1 MTVLQGFLLGLLQG
15 VTEFLPVSSSGHLA
29 VVQYLFSLGEVPLL
43 YDVMLHLASLVAV
56 VLFFRR
62 QIIELVMV
70 LLRWAGKKA
79 QPEDEPKQKMIVAI
93 ILATVV
99 TGALG
104 VVFSKIIP
112 EMPLQV
118 VCFGFIITGLLLIL
132 STLLKVRQGE
142 EGKVSVVQGLFCGFA
157 QGLGVLPGISRSGIT
172 ISACL
177 AAGVNRKTAGEF
189 SFLISIP
196 AILGAFV
203 LELKDFGELNQ
214 SVSAGAIAA
223 GCVAAFAA
231 GYAALFLLNRLI
243 KNGKLAW
250 FAAYLIPLGVCGAF
264 LFK

>member
-29 VVQYLFSLGEVPLL
+29 VAQYLFKLGEVPLL
-43 YDVMLHLASLVAV
+43 YDVMLHLASLIAV
-56 VLFFRR
+56 VLFFRK
-62 QIIELVMV
+62 QIIELIMV
-70 LLRWAGKKA
+70 FVRWVSKKGT
-79 QPEDEPKQKMIVAI
+79 PEDKPKQQI
-93 ILATVV
+93 ILAIIFATII

-112 EMPLQV
+112 DMPLQV

-132 STLLKVRQGE
+132 SALLKIKQGE
-142 EGKVSVVQGLFCGFA
+142 ESSVSVKQGLFCGLA

-177 AAGVNRKTAGEF
+177 VAGVNRKTAGEF

-214 SVSAGAIAA
+214 SVSAAAIIA
-223 GCVAAFAA
+223 GCLAAFIS
-231 GYAALFLLNRLI
+231 GYGALFLLSKLI

-250 FAAYLIPLGVCGAF
+250 FAAYLIPLGLCGVF

>member
-1 MTVLQGFLLGLLQG
+1 MTILQGLLLGLLQG

-29 VVQYLFSLGEVPLL
+29 VAQYLFHSGEVPLL
-43 YDVMLHLASLVAV
+43 FDVMLHLASLVAV
-56 VLFFRR
+56 VLFFRW
-62 QIIELVMV
+62 QIVELVMV
-70 LLRWAGKKA
+70 FVRWVSKKGTK
-79 QPEDEPKQKMIVAI
+79 EDEPKQRMIMAI
-93 ILATVV
+93 IFATFV
-99 TGALG
+99 TGVMG

-112 EMPLQV
+112 EMPLQI

-132 STLLKVRQGE
+132 SGLLKVRQGA
-142 EGKVSVVQGLFCGFA
+142 EGTVSVKQGLLCGFA

-214 SVSAGAIAA
+214 SVSGLAIAA
-223 GCVAAFAA
+223 GCIAAFGS
-231 GYAALFLLNRLI
+231 GYGALVLLNRLI

-250 FAAYLIPLGVCGAF
+250 FAAYLIPLGVCGAI